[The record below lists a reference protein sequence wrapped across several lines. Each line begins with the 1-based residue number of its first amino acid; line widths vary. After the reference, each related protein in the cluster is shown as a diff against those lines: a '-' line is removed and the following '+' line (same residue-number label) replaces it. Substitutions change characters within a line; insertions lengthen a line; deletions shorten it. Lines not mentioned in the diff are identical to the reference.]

1 MCRRLVR
8 PVAARV
14 RPKTRRKPTAR
25 IKAMAR
31 LAAALLIAL
40 PTATVGK
47 QPDDDGWLWEQTA
60 SVAMG
65 KVRCLLSAPPVVTAA
80 RLTPGLSG
88 PR

>member
-1 MCRRLVR
+1 
-8 PVAARV
+8 
-14 RPKTRRKPTAR
+14 
-25 IKAMAR
+25 MAR

-65 KVRCLLSAPPVVTAA
+65 KVRCLLCSTVTAA